1 MIGAVVTWGIPA
13 VFVLLTVWGA
23 GHLWVA
29 SRGRRR
35 GGQRVRPAGGT
46 LGFGDVWR
54 PSAAE
59 ARVVWEVEQ
68 STPVPTPTPD
78 RGPGVIDGNRIVI
91 EAATVRHPDPAKPH
105 SRE

>member
-13 VFVLLTVWGA
+13 VFVLLMVWGA

-35 GGQRVRPAGGT
+35 GDQRVRPAGGT
-46 LGFGDVWR
+46 LGFDDVWR

-59 ARVVWEVEQ
+59 AQVVWEVEQ
-68 STPVPTPTPD
+68 STPVPTPTPGC
-78 RGPGVIDGNRIVI
+78 GPGVIDGNRIVI
-91 EAATVRHPDPAKPH
+91 EAATARHPDRAKPE